1 MFLLRL
7 KNKKR
12 YQYAKISSLILAMG
26 VFIGPYLWPLSAYAL
41 NEELNQP
48 SIIRIDS
55 VMLGG
60 NNLGVFKPYE
70 PNRGDLIARGYDYF
84 YSGDENLGIGVWES
98 KPGEMV
104 YDNLAYDEMMLV
116 LDGQL
121 VMTGQ
126 GGKPE
131 IFNAGEGLVL
141 PRGWSGTL
149 TVSEGGVRKIW
160 VSYMGGIKGQ

>member
-1 MFLLRL
+1 MFLLQL
-7 KNKKR
+7 KNKR
-12 YQYAKISSLILAMG
+12 YQYANISALMLTICVVKG
-26 VFIGPYLWPLSAYAL
+26 FYLWPLSAYAL
-41 NEELNQP
+41 NEDFNQP
-48 SIIRIDS
+48 SIVRIDS
-55 VMLGG
+55 VRLGG

-84 YSGDENLGIGVWES
+84 YSKDENLGIGVWES

-116 LDGQL
+116 IDGQL

-126 GGKPE
+126 GGKPQV
-131 IFNAGEGLVL
+131 FNAGEGLVL

-149 TVSEGGVRKIW
+149 TVPEGVVRKIW
-160 VSYMGGIKGQ
+160 VSYMGGVKGR